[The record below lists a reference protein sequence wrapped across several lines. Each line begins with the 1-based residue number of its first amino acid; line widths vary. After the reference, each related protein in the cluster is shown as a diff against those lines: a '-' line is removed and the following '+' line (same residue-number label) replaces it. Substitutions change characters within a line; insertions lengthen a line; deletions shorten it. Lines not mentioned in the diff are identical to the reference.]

1 MINRYIKKN
10 ITWINVNNPTAE
22 EAKSLKEEFLINE
35 YVASD
40 IVSPTIRPICME
52 YADYVYI
59 VQHFPRM
66 STKNDSKRRHEIDFI
81 VGDHWII
88 TITYDD
94 VSNII
99 DIEKVIDDITTETS
113 HKLPDAGFVYLEI
126 LNFLYK
132 KCNTRLDVIDTELD
146 EIESNIYAG
155 KEKQMVKRIS
165 VEMRKIIDFEHALTM
180 HDKILTD
187 IKKFGHEK
195 YNDNF
200 KRRFNFV
207 ESELQEIK
215 SRTEFLKDAVVQF
228 QTTNDSLLQNKT
240 ADAMKTLT
248 MMSFVIFP
256 LSLMAG
262 IFGMNVTAMPIVGT
276 PYDFEKI
283 IGLMIV
289 MSLLFFV
296 YFKMKK
302 WL

>member
-1 MINRYIKKN
+1 MINRYTKKN
-10 ITWINVNNPTAE
+10 ITWINVNNPTHQ
-22 EAKSLKEEFLINE
+22 EAQQLKEEFLINE
-35 YVASD
+35 YVTND
-40 IVSPTIRPICME
+40 IVSPTIRPACMDYTD
-52 YADYVYI
+52 YAYI

-81 VGDHWII
+81 LGDHWII

-99 DIEKVIDDITTETS
+99 DIEKVIDDITAETS
-113 HKLPDAGFVYLEI
+113 HRLPDAGFVYLEI
-126 LNFLYK
+126 LDNLYK
-132 KCNTRLDVIDTELD
+132 KCNSRLDIIDRELD
-146 EIESNIYAG
+146 EIESKIYAG
-155 KEKQMVKRIS
+155 KEKQMVKKIS
-165 VEMRKIIDFEHALTM
+165 VEMRKVIDFEHALTM
-180 HDKILTD
+180 HDKILTGID
-187 IKKFGHEK
+187 KFGHEK

-200 KRRFNFV
+200 KRRFNFI
-207 ESELQEIK
+207 ESELEEIK
-215 SRTEFLKDAVVQF
+215 SRTIFLKDAVAQF

-262 IFGMNVTAMPIVGT
+262 IFGMNVVDMPIVGT

-283 IGLMIV
+283 IGLMLV
-289 MSLLFFV
+289 MSIIFFT
-296 YFKMKK
+296 FFRIKK

>member
-1 MINRYIKKN
+1 
-10 ITWINVNNPTAE
+10 
-22 EAKSLKEEFLINE
+22 
-35 YVASD
+35 
-40 IVSPTIRPICME
+40 ME
-52 YADYVYI
+52 YPDYAYI

-66 STKNDSKRRHEIDFI
+66 STIKDNKRRHEIDFI
-81 VGDHWII
+81 LGDHWII

-94 VSNII
+94 ISNLI
-99 DIEKVIDDITTETS
+99 DIERVIDDITTETS
-113 HKLPDAGFVYLEI
+113 HRLPDTGFVYLEI

-132 KCNTRLDVIDTELD
+132 KCNIRLDTIDTELD
-146 EIESNIYAG
+146 EIESKIYAG
-155 KEKQMVKRIS
+155 KEKQMVKQIS

-180 HDKILTD
+180 HDKILCD

-207 ESELQEIK
+207 ESELEEIK
-215 SRTEFLKDAVVQF
+215 SRTIFLKDAVVQF
-228 QTTNDSLLQNKT
+228 QNTNDSLLQNKT

-256 LSLMAG
+256 LSLMAA
-262 IFGMNVTAMPIVGT
+262 IFGMNVEDMPIVGT

-283 IGLMIV
+283 IGLMLV
-289 MSLLFFV
+289 MSIIFFV
-296 YFKMKK
+296 YFRIKK